1 VGRQEFTDQQKRDL
15 MLVSDEIKLLNTRDL
30 GIFKQ
35 ELDKQMLREDMADYF
50 KHIDDCILR
59 KLQKS

>member
-1 VGRQEFTDQQKRDL
+1 